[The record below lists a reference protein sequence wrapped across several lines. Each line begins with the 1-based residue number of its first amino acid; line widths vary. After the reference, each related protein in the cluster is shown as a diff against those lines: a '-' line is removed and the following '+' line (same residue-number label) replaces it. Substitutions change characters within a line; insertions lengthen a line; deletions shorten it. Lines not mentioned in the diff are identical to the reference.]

1 MRRRL
6 SSMCRRSAD
15 RPLVGLFVAGGVP
28 FDDAGG
34 EMSGTFSR
42 ANGDSMSLEFDGW
55 LPAEKGGRKSAL
67 RGG

>member
-1 MRRRL
+1 
-6 SSMCRRSAD
+6 
-15 RPLVGLFVAGGVP
+15 VAGGVP

-34 EMSGTFSR
+34 EISGTFSR
-42 ANGDSMSLEFDGW
+42 ANGDNILLEFDGW